1 MTAAKPQTINVFDPN
16 THIQTL
22 SIVGLGGTGAQVA
35 RSVAR
40 MVYDMQAARLH
51 TPQIILIDPDR
62 VEQKN
67 VGRQLYTEADVGQP
81 KAHVLM
87 RRFNMALGL
96 DIIAIDQSVSAE
108 RHFERWGNLIVGAV
122 DNHRARRELAKA
134 NGAIW
139 IDTGNHFNV
148 GQVIIGN
155 TGDHETAMRY
165 IDGHNGRYA
174 YLPTAGLLFP
184 ALLEPEPEAT
194 PQPEPERSCAELV
207 AAREQD
213 LLINDWMATIASQ
226 YIYKLLHHQP
236 ITSFVSY
243 ISADSMSV
251 RSVPICRG
259 ELVAYLQVEV

>member
-1 MTAAKPQTINVFDPN
+1 MNIFDPH

-22 SIVGLGGTGAQVA
+22 SIVGLGGTGAQIA

-40 MVYDMQAARLH
+40 MVYDMKAARLH
-51 TPQIILIDPDR
+51 TPQIVLIDPDK

-96 DIIAIDQSVSAE
+96 DIIGIAGPVNAE

-122 DNHRARRELAKA
+122 DNHLARRELAKA

-139 IDTGNHFNV
+139 IDSGNHYNA
-148 GQVIIGN
+148 GQIVIGN
-155 TGDHETAMRY
+155 TSDHETALRY
-165 IDGHNGRYA
+165 IDGQNGRYS
-174 YLPTAGLLFP
+174 YLPNASLLFP
-184 ALLEPEPEAT
+184 ALLESEPET
-194 PQPEPERSCAELV
+194 KPQPEPERSCAELV
-207 AAREQD
+207 AVREQD
-213 LLINDWMATIASQ
+213 LLINDWMATITSQ
-226 YIYKLLHHQP
+226 YIYKLLHRQP

-243 ISADSMSV
+243 VSADGMSV
-251 RSVPICRG
+251 RSVLICHE
-259 ELVAYLQVEV
+259 ELMPYLQVEV